1 MFVHTARLWFPELNL
16 KRFLPFLLAFVLPLV
31 VVYAWWGGFN
41 PVNIEQAVRGPY
53 TYAYVE
59 HTGDYAKLADQ
70 LPRVREALERA
81 GIRAGSVISVLYS
94 HPESVARSE
103 RRARVGYLVAAG
115 TAAPPSL
122 QIDTLPARRVLTARV
137 RAAMLLAPSRAY
149 QALDGYLRKAGKSI
163 AMPAVEIYEASGS
176 VLRPGLLT
184 VEVESP

>member
-1 MFVHTARLWFPELNL
+1 MFVRNARHWFPELNL

-41 PVNIEQAVRGPY
+41 PVQIDVEMRGPY

-59 HTGDYAKLADQ
+59 HSGDYARLADQ
-70 LPRVREALERA
+70 LPRVRDALERA
-81 GIRAGSVISVLYS
+81 GIQPGAAISVLYS
-94 HPESVARSE
+94 HPDVVARSA
-103 RRARVGYLVAAG
+103 RQARVGYLVAPG
-115 TAAPPSL
+115 TTVPASL
-122 QIDTLPARRVLTARV
+122 QIDTLPARRVVTARV

-149 QALDGYLRKAGKSI
+149 QALDGHLKDAGRSI
-163 AMPAVEIYEASGS
+163 TMPTVEIYEASGS